1 VGDLRRLAETDPTLP
16 RVLFVHQGSVE
27 DAAEV
32 FTEFWP
38 EARAVSD
45 PELVLY
51 GAFGIRRGGPAMMF
65 GPGLWR
71 KSIRAFRK
79 GYRQSGVQG
88 DPWLLPAAFLVRG
101 GRVTARHYARDA
113 GDHADYR
120 ALVAEGTGG

>member
-1 VGDLRRLAETDPTLP
+1 MGDLRRLVESDPTLP

-71 KSIRAFRK
+71 GTIRAFRK
-79 GYRQSGVQG
+79 GYRQAGVKG
-88 DPWLLPAAFLVRG
+88 DPWLLPAAFVIRDG
-101 GRVTARHYARDA
+101 QVTARHYAGDA
-113 GDHADYR
+113 ADHPDYGELAR
-120 ALVAEGTGG
+120 EGLAG

>member
-1 VGDLRRLAETDPTLP
+1 MGDLRRLSESDPTLP
-16 RVLFVHQGSVE
+16 GVLFVHQGSVE

-51 GAFGIRRGGPAMMF
+51 DAFGIRRGGPGMMF
-65 GPGLWR
+65 RPGLWR
-71 KSIRAFRK
+71 GAMRAYGK
-79 GYRQSGVQG
+79 GYRQTGVQG

-101 GRVTARHYARDA
+101 TRVTARHYARDA
-113 GDHADYR
+113 ADHPDYR
-120 ALVAEGTGG
+120 ALVLAGGAG